1 MADMRTLI
9 MCSLMAVVL
18 APVVSAQEVL
28 VTLPGSTA
36 SQGFTVKTST
46 ASTLGTI
53 RGNGSFAV
61 GRTASATG
69 LASSALGYSVTS
81 TGIAATALGL
91 YTNAASYGVLAIGR
105 YNVGDGTAG
114 SWSSLDPIFEVG
126 IGASATARE
135 NAFTILKNGN
145 VGIGTAHPSY
155 PLDVT
160 GHVHF
165 RDEVATEDAFWAK
178 FGTSFYKLTKDGTN
192 AEWTTSDARLKRD
205 VAPLGGALARVMQ
218 LRPVTYHWNDAGLSY
233 LTRDIE
239 TNMRSASGT
248 DADNRAVWNAERT
261 ARSTELAH
269 AQIGLIAQELERV
282 FPEWVHDD
290 AGVKKIDTRELVV
303 VLVAAMREL
312 AQRNA
317 AELDAL
323 REEVRILRSALQRE
337 APEPVH
343 VHATNK

>member
-1 MADMRTLI
+1 MRTLI

-28 VTLPGSTA
+28 VTLSGNTA
-36 SQGFTVKTST
+36 SQGFTVQTST
-46 ASTLGTI
+46 ASTVCTI
-53 RGNGSFAV
+53 RGNGTLAV
-61 GRTASATG
+61 GRTPSATG

-81 TGIAATALGL
+81 TGLAATALGL

-114 SWSSLDPIFEVG
+114 SWYSLDPIFEVG
-126 IGASATARE
+126 IGTSATARE

-145 VGIGTAHPSY
+145 VGFGTAHPTYPVEFTSY
-155 PLDVT
+155 VR
-160 GHVHF
+160 F
-165 RDEVATEDAFWAK
+165 REDVATEASYWAK

-192 AEWTTSDARLKRD
+192 AEWTTSDAQFKRD

-239 TNMRSASGT
+239 SNMRSASGT
-248 DADNRAVWNAERT
+248 DADNRAVWNDERT
-261 ARSTELAH
+261 ARTAELSH
-269 AQIGLIAQELERV
+269 TQIGLIAQELERV

-290 AGVKKIDTRELVV
+290 EGVKKIDTRELVF
-303 VLVAAMREL
+303 VLVGAMREL

-323 REEVRILRSALQRE
+323 REEVRSLRAALQRE

-343 VHATNK
+343 VHVRTPNR